1 MSPPAPPHPLENHC
15 SVIYNNTLYVYSPQA
30 FQSLPLES
38 GAQWNQEAMGISLT
52 GSTCDLGW
60 VEGDSS
66 RPAMFVVGGSTN
78 GTQYPGLQRYS
89 FLDRNWTTITP
100 IVSVTENRQ
109 HHGSAFL
116 NATSQLFVYG
126 GSQDGT
132 AGLSTQ
138 TFLISTVAPYGVQAF
153 ESSAPPVTD
162 PIVLPWN
169 ETSAVMVG
177 GSATNTAVFTFTPQS
192 GWQYEGVSLTA
203 PIVDQASSASALLT
217 LADGSKVIETFDMSK
232 APNTVNSS
240 VLLNPGGNPASYGET
255 PGSTTSSTS
264 ASTSTAP
271 SRKRKRDLTLS
282 NFPTYNSSLAPQTT
296 RTGISLAQGSN
307 GYIVISGG
315 NDQDPL
321 CIFDQSS
328 NGWLN
333 ASQLLQAKP
342 STVTVGGPGNIT
354 SSSAPTTSAQT
365 KASSDHHPLIILG
378 AVLGSLFGVIALCII
393 TLLLLRYLKKRK
405 QGQHKRRA
413 SEFPDDKKPTRRS
426 TSFSFHEAQD
436 QSLQPFSSAG
446 MPMGRS
452 PVPSA
457 SAAFFKEI
465 EDRAKYAPARP
476 EPSNLTRSA
485 LEGTQAGPSS
495 KSRPLIL
502 PSKSQDTSKSME
514 SSGVAEASSGEVDPS
529 LKQTGNRKTDE
540 GWSKYFQGN
549 NAINLTDGRST
560 YDPRTSRSDYRGSAW
575 AEQSALAQP
584 RSPREDTE
592 PVGSGFQFRRGN
604 VPFGSP
610 SLEHPSTDSRGMGL
624 AVSEGISP
632 RISGGGSVS
641 SLSSTVSQEEP
652 HDGRHDTVDYDKIG
666 DAYSSGIPASI
677 HDDQIWN
684 AVGNGFRTG
693 NRRSS
698 SNYTQ
703 SYTSGG
709 GVRDTQLSSF
719 PAPGSGRPRWTAES
733 GEVHPGFP
741 APITNTTQGRGT
753 NPYQPSPQDVRDYFG
768 PNPNR
773 SNTPSDVSWLNLGNN
788 R

>member
-1 MSPPAPPHPLENHC
+1 
-15 SVIYNNTLYVYSPQA
+15 
-30 FQSLPLES
+30 
-38 GAQWNQEAMGISLT
+38 MGMSLT
-52 GSTCDLGW
+52 GATCDLGW

-78 GTQYPGLQRYS
+78 GTSQYPGLQQYS

-132 AGLSTQ
+132 SGLSTQ
-138 TFLISTVAPYGVQAF
+138 TFLISTVAPYGVEAF

-192 GWQYEGVSLTA
+192 GWQYEGVSLTS
-203 PIVDQASSASALLT
+203 PITDQASSSSALLA
-217 LADGSKVIETFDMSK
+217 LADGSKVLETFDMAT
-232 APNTVNSS
+232 APNAVNMS
-240 VLLNPGGNPASYGET
+240 VLLNPGGTPASYGEI
-255 PGSTTSSTS
+255 PGSSTSST
-264 ASTSTAP
+264 AAATSTTP
-271 SRKRKRDLTLS
+271 SRTRKRDLTLS
-282 NFPTYNSSLAPQTT
+282 NFPSYNSSLAPQTT
-296 RTGISLAQGSN
+296 RTGISLAQGPN
-307 GYIVISGG
+307 GFIVITGG

-328 NGWLN
+328 NGWIN
-333 ASQLLQAKP
+333 ATQLLQAKP
-342 STVTVGGPGNIT
+342 STVTVGGSGNT
-354 SSSAPTTSAQT
+354 TASSPPTPSAQNGSNKGSSS
-365 KASSDHHPLIILG
+365 HHPLIILG
-378 AVLGSLFGVIALCII
+378 AVLGALFGVIALCII

-413 SEFPDDKKPTRRS
+413 SEFPDDKKPARRS
-426 TSFSFHEAQD
+426 TSFSFHEAHD
-436 QSLQPFSSAG
+436 PSLQPFSSAG

-465 EDRAKYAPARP
+465 EDRAKYART

-485 LEGTQAGPSS
+485 LEGTQAGPS

-560 YDPRTSRSDYRGSAW
+560 YDPRNSRSDYRGSAVP
-575 AEQSALAQP
+575 EQSALAQP
-584 RSPREDTE
+584 RSPGEDLE

-641 SLSSTVSQEEP
+641 SLSSTVSQEES
-652 HDGRHDTVDYDKIG
+652 HAANRDTVDYDKIG

-703 SYTSGG
+703 SYTSGA
-709 GVRDTQLSSF
+709 RDTQLSAF

-741 APITNTTQGRGT
+741 APITNTAQGRGANT
-753 NPYQPSPQDVRDYFG
+753 YQPSPQDVRDYFG